1 MTGRPPSDRHTWW
14 AGVRLVAGRSIG
26 EGARSKTLRIT
37 TVVLLVIGLGV
48 VFVPRLLAG
57 DQPTYTLATVGDPA
71 GALQARMDAA
81 GEFAGFE
88 VEYLS
93 IEDRAAAK
101 DAVQA
106 GDATVALVDSTL
118 FVRSDAPGSFPV
130 FVSQAVVAQESA
142 RLMSDAGLTPEQI
155 AELAA
160 VPPPEQVE
168 VGPVEDE
175 GRATVGFIV
184 GIVLYMAI
192 MFAGQA
198 IAMNVGMEKSTRIA
212 EVLLA
217 VLRPSQILTG
227 SVIGIGVLT
236 LTQLLLLALP
246 IMTAIAL
253 TSGLDLPAVAT
264 ADIALGVTWFL
275 LGYLVYAFVFAG
287 TASLVDKVTE
297 VGSAIAPVT
306 VVLVMSY
313 IASVIVV
320 PMNPGSN
327 LSVALSMFP
336 LTAPMGMPIRWAS
349 GTVPVWQLAA
359 SMTLAIVTAVL
370 LAWFGSGLYRRAL
383 VVTGR
388 RLKLREVLPER
399 G

>member
-1 MTGRPPSDRHTWW
+1 MTPPSDRHTWW

-37 TVVLLVIGLGV
+37 TAVLLVIGLGV

-57 DQPTYTLATVGDPA
+57 NQPTYTLATVGEPA
-71 GALQARMDAA
+71 AALQARMDAA

-88 VEYLS
+88 VAYLS
-93 IEDRAAAK
+93 IADRAAAE

-175 GRATVGFIV
+175 GRATVGFVV
-184 GIVLYMAI
+184 GIVLYIAI

-227 SVIGIGVLT
+227 SVIGVGVLT
-236 LTQLLLLALP
+236 LTQLLLLAVP

-253 TSGLDLPAVAT
+253 TSGLDLPTVAT
-264 ADIALGVTWFL
+264 ADIALGVAWFL
-275 LGYLVYAFVFAG
+275 IGYLVYAFVFAG

-313 IASVIVV
+313 IAAVIIV
-320 PMNPGSN
+320 PMNPNSN

-359 SMTLAIVTAVL
+359 SMTLAIATAVL
-370 LAWFGSGLYRRAL
+370 LAWFGSSLYRRAL
-383 VVTGR
+383 VITGR